1 MREFY
6 YSNFMEIF
14 DEDENIP
21 VHILIEPWVNTIRIA
36 QGHTFFFSGCDF
48 DFLEYIVK
56 HTRIEVKTIVIIYD
70 LLVHVYTTDIVFAP
84 LALNPLMKIW
94 ELFMNTEEV

>member
-36 QGHTFFFSGCDF
+36 QGHTFFLSGSDF
-48 DFLEYIVK
+48 EFFEALIR
-56 HTRIEVKTIVIIYD
+56 HPRIELTSVIQVYD
-70 LLVHVYTTDIVFAP
+70 FLVHVYTTNIVFAP
-84 LALNPLMKIW
+84 LALNPVLKICD
-94 ELFMNTEEV
+94 LFLNT